1 MGNEDDDSTES
12 ITAHNENHKETQDE
26 AAKELT
32 LSALLWL
39 SFIAICNEAAPFIC
53 ISVQTAL
60 LARKQGSDAVAAF
73 SAVQAVCQ
81 FGCGKLATPTTC
93 AHSLRWQDSLIS

>member
-1 MGNEDDDSTES
+1 MGNGDNDITES
-12 ITAHNENHKETQDE
+12 ITAHDQNHKETQDE
-26 AAKELT
+26 DAKELT

-53 ISVQTAL
+53 IGVQTAL
-60 LARKQGSDAVAAF
+60 LARKEGSDAVAAF

-81 FGCGKLATPTTC
+81 FGCGKFGYTITC
-93 AHSLRWQDSLIS
+93 AH